1 MFLKLVLS
9 VGLLTA
15 VGMAPSFAQTTSDTR
30 SPALGDPGAKP
41 PAKSI
46 IRKPRFHHIAKP
58 APASDGV
65 GNAPDRAAA
74 GGGGR

>member
-1 MFLKLVLS
+1 MFLKLALS

-15 VGMAPSFAQTTSDTR
+15 VGMGTSFAQATTDTR
-30 SPALGDPGAKP
+30 SPTLGDPGAKP
-41 PAKSI
+41 AAPSVIK
-46 IRKPRFHHIAKP
+46 KPHFHRIAKP
-58 APASDGV
+58 APSSGV